1 MSHID
6 LPLVTLFD
14 NFPHVYVFHSK
25 KWLWTIRAWFCSSS
39 LCKITGHSNL
49 QNTIT
54 QGAYPFNETNFQ
66 DFSRTQ
72 IDFSSDLKFTLMLLH
87 YLDLNVN
94 SSYCL
99 PYTSFFFYNII
110 WFYALG
116 RQWELATVKRFKGSC
131 YKHLVEL
138 TDFQNQWLFFQNF
151 PVVENVTI

>member
-1 MSHID
+1 M
-6 LPLVTLFD
+6 
-14 NFPHVYVFHSK
+14 
-25 KWLWTIRAWFCSSS
+25 RAWFWSSS
-39 LCKITGHSNL
+39 LCNITAHSNL

-94 SSYCL
+94 SCYCL
-99 PYTSFFFYNII
+99 PYTSFFYKII

-138 TDFQNQWLFFQNF
+138 TDFQNFPEPVAFFPELSSRGKCHNII
-151 PVVENVTI
+151 PGLSRTRANLARRYPSKTSPN